1 SLPRRPARPRT
12 ARSGSRPWS
21 RPLHGGTDDDDAVLG
36 SGHRAGDQQQAL
48 LRVRGVDLE
57 VLGGLAV
64 VTGAAGHPLAT
75 EDAAGGGGATDRAG
89 LAVVAVLA
97 VRGADAGEAVAL
109 HHTRGAL
116 ALGGADD
123 VHRRAGLEGVGP
135 QLL

>member
-1 SLPRRPARPRT
+1 
-12 ARSGSRPWS
+12 
-21 RPLHGGTDDDDAVLG
+21 
-36 SGHRAGDQQQAL
+36 
-48 LRVRGVDLE
+48 
-57 VLGGLAV
+57 
-64 VTGAAGHPLAT
+64 GAAGHPLAT

-135 QLL
+135 QLLAHAVVVGLGRTDLGDEPARGAACLLEVALERLGDATRVD